1 MVAFWPK
8 QTKTVQNAVK
18 SQSCQ
23 ILSASEVRACRREN
37 YFDPQH
43 LPFLF
48 SSPFLFNAFLAS
60 LTRFSFAEQNLLGK
74 LSESRIKWSEVKCSE
89 VGSGFSGQISFRI
102 FVWFVL
108 LNHAHSSL
116 V

>member
-1 MVAFWPK
+1 MLL
-8 QTKTVQNAVK
+8 K
-18 SQSCQ
+18 SQSCRK
-23 ILSASEVRACRREN
+23 LSASEVRACRREN
-37 YFDPQH
+37 YFDPQ
-43 LPFLF
+43 LLAFLF
-48 SSPFLFNAFLAS
+48 SSPFFFNAFLAS

-89 VGSGFSGQISFRI
+89 VGSGFSGQISFRV
-102 FVWFVL
+102 FVWSVL

>member
-1 MVAFWPK
+1 MLL
-8 QTKTVQNAVK
+8 K

-23 ILSASEVRACRREN
+23 ILSAFEVRACREN

-48 SSPFLFNAFLAS
+48 SSPFFFNVFLAS
-60 LTRFSFAEQNLLGK
+60 LTRFSFAEQKLLGVG
-74 LSESRIKWSEVKCSE
+74 LSGVKFKCSE
-89 VGSGFSGQISFRI
+89 VGSGSGFLLKFSDKISFRI
-102 FVWFVL
+102 FVWSVL
-108 LNHAHSSL
+108 LNHAHSGM